1 MGCRVR
7 KGMDT
12 VRMEAIDKIRKRQ
25 TARLLDHLERTKQ
38 LTPELRADLLRSFGY
53 VFEDIAAAVETK
65 QGAGS
70 KDETTSHKILP
81 A

>member
-1 MGCRVR
+1 MSGE
-7 KGMDT
+7 KGHG
-12 VRMEAIDKIRKRQ
+12 MEAIDKIRKRQ

-65 QGAGS
+65 QGATG
-70 KDETTSHKILP
+70 KDEILP
-81 A
+81 NQKLG